1 MDPHSRRVLE
11 FDKVLAIV
19 ARNAHWEPG
28 AECVLELEPA
38 GSLEEARRRQEEL
51 REALRLYDQAVGI
64 GAGGLGDC
72 REALRGA
79 ERGRSLQPADLLA
92 VGELAVA
99 SRKTGRYLREHQ
111 DDHPL
116 LADRALGMPAFPP
129 LEQAIF
135 RALSVDG
142 RVLDSASP
150 RLRQLRSELATLQ
163 ARVQDHLNR
172 LVRSSSFTRMLQE
185 PLVTMRDGR
194 FVVPVKQEHRSQ
206 FPGLVIDQSAS
217 GATVFMEP
225 WAVLEMGNRV
235 RAAALAEAKEVEAI
249 LARLSG
255 LVGHQAEELRV
266 AGEELA
272 HLDALLALAAYA
284 RSAGCV
290 LPDLTPAGE
299 LRLVEARHP
308 LLVERSGDQVVPI
321 SLELSEEVRTLI
333 VTGPNTGGKT
343 VSLKTTGLVTLM
355 ALAGM
360 PVPARSGTSL
370 PFLDQ
375 VWADI
380 GDEQSIAQNL
390 STFSSHLTQI
400 LRILP
405 AAGPG
410 TLVLLDELGA
420 GTDPSEGSAL
430 GMALLEHLHQ
440 QGCRTVVT
448 THLSELKV
456 FASRTPGVSNA
467 AVEFD
472 SETLE
477 PTYRVIMGIPGRSN
491 ALRIATRLGLPFEV
505 QRRAREH
512 LGRHHVQVEGLL
524 DELEQERD
532 AAERL
537 GQRLEGERTQAER
550 LRLEYEERLAGIG
563 AEREQILGEAGREAR
578 ELLEEARSRIH
589 GMLRSFRERLAALGR
604 ARRDSLEESRRL
616 AAELAAALARS
627 EDLELL
633 AELSPVASAELAEAL
648 RDAVRRLHPGS
659 GESWPPSPR
668 RGALGEEVWA
678 PEAEVLPEA
687 EQPSVQV
694 PESREEPE
702 EDARHADFLES
713 DAVEEPEEPLPTTS
727 ETEPSD
733 SRHSQDE
740 FDQEARVEA
749 RTLEAEIQELTGKVD
764 RLAPRPVR
772 RLQEARTLESGSHVY
787 VRRFGQEGMVLSSS
801 GARVEVQVGVIRVT
815 VDRDELEPVA
825 PPRSEVAHLPESR
838 RAEVS
843 TRVDL
848 RGMTVDEALFELD
861 HRIDE
866 ASLAN
871 LEKLEIIH
879 GKGTGALRSAVT
891 GYLKKHP
898 MVAEHRLGELYE
910 GGLGV
915 TVVRLR

>member
-19 ARNAHWEPG
+19 ARNTHWEPG
-28 AECVLELEPA
+28 TEQVLQIEPA
-38 GSLEEARRRQEEL
+38 ATLEEARRRQEEL
-51 REALRLYDQAVGI
+51 REALRLHDQAVGI
-64 GAGGLGDC
+64 GAGGLRDC

-92 VGELAVA
+92 LGDLAVA

-116 LADRALGMPAFPP
+116 LADRALGLPAFAP

-163 ARVQDHLNR
+163 ARVQEHLNR
-172 LVRSSSFTRMLQE
+172 LVRSSAFTRMLQE
-185 PLVTMRDGR
+185 PLVTTRDGR

-225 WAVLEMGNRV
+225 WAILEMGNRV
-235 RAAALAEAKEVEAI
+235 RAAALAEAKEVEAV

-272 HLDALLALAAYA
+272 HLDALLALASYSH
-284 RSAGCV
+284 SAGCV
-290 LPDLTPAGE
+290 LPDLAEGGD
-299 LRLVEARHP
+299 LHLVEARHP
-308 LLVERSGDQVVPI
+308 LLVERSGEDVVPI
-321 SLELSEEVRTLI
+321 SLDLSDEVRTLI

-360 PVPARSGTSL
+360 PVPARSGTRL

-405 AAGPG
+405 AAGPR

-430 GMALLEHLHQ
+430 GMALLEHLHE

-456 FASRTPGVSNA
+456 FASRTAGVSNA

-477 PTYRVIMGIPGRSN
+477 PTYRVLMGIPGRSN
-491 ALRIATRLGLPFEV
+491 ALRIAARLGLPFEV

-537 GQRLEGERTQAER
+537 GQRLEGERSQAEQLRQEYEELLAGIQAER
-550 LRLEYEERLAGIG
+550 ERL
-563 AEREQILGEAGREAR
+563 LGDAGREAR
-578 ELLEEARSRIH
+578 ELLDEARSQVH
-589 GMLRSFRERLAALGR
+589 GMLRSFRERLASLGR
-604 ARRDSLEESRRL
+604 ARRDSLEKARRL
-616 AAELAAALARS
+616 AAELAGALARS

-648 RDAVRRLHPGS
+648 REAVRRFRPDAQADSEPAGGHS
-659 GESWPPSPR
+659 
-668 RGALGEEVWA
+668 A
-678 PEAEVLPEA
+678 PA
-687 EQPSVQV
+687 
-694 PESREEPE
+694 E
-702 EDARHADFLES
+702 EDALPAEEEPARPEGPEDDRADLP
-713 DAVEEPEEPLPTTS
+713 DPTAVEDTPEDAAEPLPTSS
-727 ETEPSD
+727 ETVIPV
-733 SRHSQDE
+733 SRHAQDE
-740 FDQEARVEA
+740 LDQEARVEA
-749 RTLEAEIQELTGKVD
+749 RTLEAELQELNRRVD
-764 RLAPRPVR
+764 RLAPRPPR
-772 RLQEARTLESGSHVY
+772 REQDLQPMEPGSHVY
-787 VRRFGQEGMVLSSS
+787 VRRFGQEGTVLSST
-801 GARVEVQVGVIRVT
+801 GPRVEVQVGVIRVT
-815 VDRDELEPVA
+815 VDRDELEQVEA
-825 PPRSEVAHLPESR
+825 PRSEVARLPESR
-838 RAEVS
+838 RAEIS
-843 TRVDL
+843 ARVDL

-879 GKGTGALRSAVT
+879 GKGTGALRTAVT
-891 GYLKKHP
+891 RFLKKHP
-898 MVAEHRLGELYE
+898 MVAEHRLGEVYE

>member
-28 AECVLELEPA
+28 AERVLEIEPA
-38 GSLEEARRRQEEL
+38 GTLEEARRRQEEL
-51 REALRLYDQAVGI
+51 REALRLHDQAVGI
-64 GAGGLGDC
+64 GAGGLRDC

-79 ERGRSLQPADLLA
+79 QRGRSLQPGDLLA

-111 DDHPL
+111 DDNPL
-116 LADRALGMPAFPP
+116 LADRALGLPAFAP
-129 LEQAIF
+129 LEQALF

-142 RVLDSASP
+142 RVLDAASP

-172 LVRSSSFTRMLQE
+172 LVRSSAFTRMLQE
-185 PLVTMRDGR
+185 PLVTTRDGR

-225 WAVLEMGNRV
+225 WAILDMGNRV
-235 RAAALAEAKEVEAI
+235 RAATLAEAKEVEAI

-255 LVGHQAEELRV
+255 LVGHQAEELWV

-272 HLDALLALAAYA
+272 HLDALLALAAYGH
-284 RSAGCV
+284 SAGCV
-290 LPDLTPAGE
+290 LPDLSEGGD

-308 LLVERSGDQVVPI
+308 LLVERSGEDVVPI
-321 SLELSEEVRTLI
+321 TLDLSEDVRTLI

-343 VSLKTTGLVTLM
+343 VSLKTTGLLTLM

-360 PVPARSGTSL
+360 PVPARSGTRL

-405 AAGPG
+405 AAGPR

-440 QGCRTVVT
+440 NGCRTVVT

-491 ALRIATRLGLPFEV
+491 ALRIASRLGLPFDV

-537 GQRLEGERTQAER
+537 GQRLEGERSQAEQ
-550 LRLEYEERLAGIG
+550 LRQDYEERLAGIQ
-563 AEREQILGEAGREAR
+563 AERERLLEEAGREAR
-578 ELLEEARSRIH
+578 DLLDEARSQVH
-589 GMLRSFRERLAALGR
+589 GMLRSFRERLASLGR
-604 ARRDSLEESRRL
+604 ARRDSLEQARRL
-616 AAELAAALARS
+616 AAELAGALARS

-648 RDAVRRLHPGS
+648 REAVRRFRPGALADFESPGS
-659 GESWPPSPR
+659 ETAPSEGVAPPS
-668 RGALGEEVWA
+668 EEGPA
-678 PEAEVLPEA
+678 
-687 EQPSVQV
+687 S
-694 PESREEPE
+694 EEPSRPAGSQE
-702 EDARHADFLES
+702 GRADFSDES
-713 DAVEEPEEPLPTTS
+713 VDEDPLVEAEEPLPTIS
-727 ETEPSD
+727 ETVVPD
-733 SRHSQDE
+733 SRHAQDE
-740 FDQEARVEA
+740 LDQEARVEA
-749 RTLEAEIQELTGKVD
+749 RTLEAELQELTRRVD
-764 RLAPRPVR
+764 RLAPRPQR
-772 RLQEARTLESGSHVY
+772 REQDLRILEPGTHVY
-787 VRRFGQEGMVLSSS
+787 VRRFGQEGTVLSSS
-801 GARVEVQVGVIRVT
+801 GPRVEVQVGVIRVT
-815 VDRDELEPVA
+815 VDRDELEQA
-825 PPRSEVAHLPESR
+825 AAPRSEVARLPESR
-838 RAEVS
+838 RAEIS
-843 TRVDL
+843 ARVDL

-879 GKGTGALRSAVT
+879 GKGTGALRTAVT
-891 GYLKKHP
+891 RYLKKHP
-898 MVAEHRLGELYE
+898 MVAEHRLGEVYE

>member
-28 AECVLELEPA
+28 SERVLQIEPA
-38 GSLEEARRRQEEL
+38 DTLEEALRRQEEL
-51 REALRLYDQAVGI
+51 REALRLHDQAVGI
-64 GAGGLGDC
+64 GAGGLRDC
-72 REALRGA
+72 REALQGA
-79 ERGRSLQPADLLA
+79 EKGRSLQPADLLA
-92 VGELAVA
+92 LGDLTVA

-116 LADRALGMPAFPP
+116 LADRALGLPAFAA

-172 LVRSSSFTRMLQE
+172 LIRSSAFTRMLQE

-225 WAVLEMGNRV
+225 WAILETGNRV

-255 LVGHQAEELRV
+255 LVAHQAEELRV

-272 HLDALLALAAYA
+272 HLDALLALAAYS
-284 RSAGCV
+284 RSVGCV
-290 LPDLTPAGE
+290 LPDLTEEGE
-299 LRLVEARHP
+299 LHLVEARHP
-308 LLVERSGDQVVPI
+308 LLVERSGEDVVPI
-321 SLELSEEVRTLI
+321 SLDLSGEVRTLVI
-333 VTGPNTGGKT
+333 TGPNTGGKT

-360 PVPARSGTSL
+360 PVPARAGTRL

-400 LRILP
+400 IRILP
-405 AAGPG
+405 AAGPR
-410 TLVLLDELGA
+410 TMVLLDELGA

-430 GMALLEHLHQ
+430 GMALLEYLHEH
-440 QGCRTVVT
+440 GCRTVVT

-456 FASRTPGVSNA
+456 FASRTAGISNA

-491 ALRIATRLGLPFEV
+491 ALRIAARLGLPFEV

-537 GQRLEGERTQAER
+537 GQILEGERSQAEQ
-550 LRLEYEERLAGIG
+550 LRREYEELLAGIQT
-563 AEREQILGEAGREAR
+563 EREQLLGDAGREAR
-578 ELLEEARSRIH
+578 ELLTEARSQVH
-589 GMLRSFRERLAALGR
+589 GMLRSFRERLASLGR
-604 ARRDSLEESRRL
+604 ARRDSLEEARRL
-616 AAELAAALARS
+616 AAELAGALVRS

-648 RDAVRRLHPGS
+648 REAVRRFRPDAPADSEPARWYPTPAAEDALPS
-659 GESWPPSPR
+659 EEEPAPPEGPQEDR
-668 RGALGEEVWA
+668 ADLPDQTTEEELEDGEEL
-678 PEAEVLPEA
+678 LPTSSET
-687 EQPSVQV
+687 EIPV
-694 PESREEPE
+694 
-702 EDARHADFLES
+702 ARHA
-713 DAVEEPEEPLPTTS
+713 
-727 ETEPSD
+727 
-733 SRHSQDE
+733 QDE
-740 FDQEARVEA
+740 LDQEARVEA
-749 RTLEAEIQELTGKVD
+749 RTLEAELQELTRRVD
-764 RLAPRPVR
+764 RLAPRPPQR
-772 RLQEARTLESGSHVY
+772 AQDLRPMEPGTHVY
-787 VRRFGQEGMVLSSS
+787 VRRFGQEGTVLSSS
-801 GARVEVQVGVIRVT
+801 GSRVEVQVGVIRVK
-815 VDRDELEPVA
+815 VDCDELEQVV
-825 PPRSEVAHLPESR
+825 PRSEVVRLPESR

-861 HRIDE
+861 HRLDE

-879 GKGTGALRSAVT
+879 GKGTGALRTAVT
-891 GYLKKHP
+891 RYLKKHP
-898 MVAEHRLGELYE
+898 MVAEHRLGEIYE

-915 TVVRLR
+915 TVVRLK